1 MAQHGVDAL
10 LFEPGHKLVLVISA
24 LQHGKNG
31 AFRHVGEFPVLNL
44 LLGTC
49 ELLLHGFI
57 ANGLPEK
64 RGLERVAYL
73 VALVVRDGIDQPVI
87 LPSAHVAPRFL
98 HRQVIEGKERT
109 VFTHRLKA
117 VLPVQSLHGVAHL
130 FLHIASRCVHLTQGR
145 VKAAASALRIVQ
157 PIFLFKLTGDLLAA
171 VVVVLVADTF
181 SVLVHPHGNDVQVVA
196 VYVLVLENKVRLVAE
211 AHLFQILAGYILQ
224 FHIGQHI
231 LRVRVERDMHHR
243 FLHHHLRRQ
252 EG

>member
-1 MAQHGVDAL
+1 MSGVWQGEVFLQGIRRKLLTHARTVQHASRAVVDEGSPIDAPFLCVAQYGVDAL
-10 LFEPGHKLVLVISA
+10 LFELGYKFVLVISA

-98 HRQVIEGKERT
+98 HR
-109 VFTHRLKA
+109 
-117 VLPVQSLHGVAHL
+117 
-130 FLHIASRCVHLTQGR
+130 HI
-145 VKAAASALRIVQ
+145 I
-157 PIFLFKLTGDLLAA
+157 
-171 VVVVLVADTF
+171 
-181 SVLVHPHGNDVQVVA
+181 
-196 VYVLVLENKVRLVAE
+196 
-211 AHLFQILAGYILQ
+211 
-224 FHIGQHI
+224 
-231 LRVRVERDMHHR
+231 
-243 FLHHHLRRQ
+243 
-252 EG
+252 